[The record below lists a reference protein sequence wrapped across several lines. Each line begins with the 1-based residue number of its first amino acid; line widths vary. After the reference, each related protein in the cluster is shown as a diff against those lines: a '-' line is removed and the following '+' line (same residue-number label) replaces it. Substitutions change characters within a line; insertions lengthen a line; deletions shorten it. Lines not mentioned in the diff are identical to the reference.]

1 MTTPVACLTPESWTG
16 NPADIYFS
24 SGYGRA
30 NLAPE
35 ERWCILFQE
44 ELDWQMPLVLRPLAT
59 GGYDA
64 LSPYGYSG
72 VGATLTADPKR
83 ILSAWEETIHLLKEM
98 SVVSLFLRRSPLVNQ
113 APRHPSEAPVGQS
126 HKTIALDLKQGRDS
140 LWSSFQGRVRTAVRK
155 AERTGLT
162 FDIAPVSR
170 EDLAQDSDFRRLYES
185 TMDRNQAAAGYYFDD
200 HYYTTLADTMRDNL
214 MLSRVLDA
222 AGTTVA
228 ASLMMRHDK
237 LLHYHLAG
245 SDPAAARCGA
255 NNLLLWETAAW
266 GSSCGLSTFHLGGG
280 VSADDALWRFKAAF
294 RGRELDFQPS
304 GIVIDQDR
312 SDALT
317 RQRAEVLGVPVDQLD
332 QSFFP
337 LYRSRPRASE

>member
-1 MTTPVACLTPESWTG
+1 MTPVKVMTADAWSG
-16 NPADIYFS
+16 NPADIYFAPS
-24 SGYGRA
+24 YGQA
-30 NLAPE
+30 NLGAGE
-35 ERWCILFQE
+35 QWVVLVQDD
-44 ELDWQMPLVLRPLAT
+44 LDWQLPLVLRPLSA
-59 GGYDA
+59 GGFDA

-72 VGATLTADPKR
+72 VYIQGSDRPEAIAN
-83 ILSAWEETIHLLKEM
+83 AWGESIQLLREM

-113 APRHPSEAPVGQS
+113 APPHPLERPVGQP
-126 HKTIALDLKQGRDS
+126 HKTISLDLTQGADA

-162 FDIAPVSR
+162 FDISPASA
-170 EDLAQDSDFRRLYES
+170 EDLAEGSDFRRLYES
-185 TMDRNQAAAGYYFDD
+185 TMDRNQAAAGYYFGD
-200 HYYTTLADTMRDNL
+200 HYYTTLADTLGDNL
-214 MLSRVLDA
+214 MVSRVLDET
-222 AGTTVA
+222 GTTVA

-266 GSSCGLSTFHLGGG
+266 GSSYGLSTFHLGGG
-280 VSADDALWRFKAAF
+280 VSADDALWRFKTAF

-317 RQRAEVLGVPVDQLD
+317 RKRAEALGVPVDQLD